1 MTNPLSIPNA
11 HSNAEAVTVLRQL
24 ARPNAVAEERLND
37 VRILA
42 LAGHGSRASEVA
54 TQIPLSLWQM
64 IVSSGWVVPHE
75 NVEGW
80 RISNAG
86 AIALKRHR
94 SRTGEPGKCGPAVAS
109 SHARPPSQ
117 SPSQSP
123 CARPHQ
129 PGQNDCESPLQW
141 LSRRRDRNGRRL
153 ISDAQL
159 AAGERLRADFS
170 YGSMMP
176 SITSNWS
183 PVAGTSSHCNGSDKE
198 LEMRDAQLR
207 ARERFRAALTAV
219 GPEFT
224 NILVDVCCYLKGLE
238 EVEHSAG
245 WPQRSAK
252 VVLLL
257 GLSALARY
265 YGLSSETL
273 VTPHRMLDV
282 MPPEPPGRPTECAR
296 PLKQNHSNAV
306 VSGDP

>member
-11 HSNAEAVTVLRQL
+11 HSNAEAVSVLRQL
-24 ARPNAVAEERLND
+24 ARPNTVAEERSGD

-42 LAGHGSRASEVA
+42 LAGHGARRASEVA
-54 TQIPLSLWQM
+54 TRIPLSLWQM

-86 AIALKRHR
+86 AIALRRHI
-94 SRTGEPGKCGPAVAS
+94 SRTGEPGKCGPAVTS
-109 SHARPPSQ
+109 SQARPANKTPR
-117 SPSQSP
+117 
-123 CARPHQ
+123 ARPHQ

-159 AAGERLRADFS
+159 AAGERLRADFT

-176 SITSNWS
+176 SITSSWS
-183 PVAGTSSHCNGSDKE
+183 PVAGTSSHCHGSDKE

-207 ARERFRAALTAV
+207 ARELFRAALAAV

-273 VTPHRMLDV
+273 ETPHRRLDV
-282 MPPEPPGRPTECAR
+282 MPPEPPARPTEYAR
-296 PLKQNHSNAV
+296 PLKQNHLSAV